1 MTDYEIDIR
10 EIKDT
15 LKKMQEDIKRLE
27 NNIPFYPTTYQYSP
41 ECFNSVPPT
50 QACSEEEL
58 LKYYREPKANWV
70 DKPEWDEVTQTWVIN
85 NHS

>member
-27 NNIPFYPTTYQYSP
+27 DSIPFYTPTYQYSP
-41 ECFNSVPPT
+41 ECFDAWTIPPT
-50 QACSEEEL
+50 QATNYWEEL
-58 LKYYREPKANWV
+58 KANQ
-70 DKPEWDEVTQTWVIN
+70 DKK
-85 NHS
+85 